1 MRFASETTKTE
12 NTHFLVSRSDKEE
25 TYTHSPE
32 TSTNELDAAVAVKL
46 QFGLTEIDHCMMSLK
61 RHCLDMKA
69 LSGGWVDCVELAQ
82 MGN

>member
-1 MRFASETTKTE
+1 MQSALQHQQISF
-12 NTHFLVSRSDKEE
+12 
-25 TYTHSPE
+25 
-32 TSTNELDAAVAVKL
+32 DAAVAVKL